1 MKRSNRIFIALA
13 TLTAMSASTVSQ
25 AMVAIANGNY
35 FTGFTD
41 LEHDAPTNA
50 FQLKIQRTNNSRSQF
65 DGLFGY
71 GWGSDYEAFLL
82 PSADGSVVIQ
92 ESGGGDKTRFS
103 PKDFSKAQLEAQL
116 NLLADAYGKKFKMGA
131 SQLTAKRAQWLNDAN
146 QRDEDS
152 RSVGIFPELP
162 VGTKLY
168 STQRGDKQTVTV
180 IKGGYVR
187 EYADGKQELFNVK
200 VDVTDQGV
208 AANAPKRVLKGVL
221 KVSRLVDPVRKAQ
234 VFYEYDANGRLATV
248 TDKKTQTIRV
258 KYGENGKISEVADVQ
273 GNKATYEYCETTG
286 AYNATKKCGKGD
298 LVRSRDTSGAIYTYQ
313 YDALHN
319 IIRVGYP
326 RDGKPDQEF
335 EEVAYWPASGAGQGG
350 VKSVKN
356 QNGALSEYT
365 YWQDPKDKEGHYKT
379 DVKTT
384 YSSGKTSTS
393 TYEYHE
399 KRRADGSRYRYKLA
413 STVDGDKTETIYNEC
428 CGQPLQITNSGGTTK
443 FEYYAGTG
451 LPREKDTPA
460 ENIQWAYHPKFHGKI
475 TKVTVSDKAA
485 KSAKSSEFQYD
496 DKNGQLI
503 KARTSDGKGI
513 FLTYDA
519 QGRIAQMID
528 QDKRKIVFKYTSN
541 SKPAEIMQEGIGSIQ
556 VTYDKGGNIKDV
568 KSKGGRQIAISVA
581 AAFQNLLEIIKPA
594 GIQPI

>member
-1 MKRSNRIFIALA
+1 MKRQKYFFSGLA
-13 TLTAMSASTVSQ
+13 VAAVLGFSAPAE
-25 AMVAIANGNY
+25 AMVAIGNGNY
-35 FTGFTD
+35 FIGFTD
-41 LEHDAPTNA
+41 LEHEAPVNS

-82 PSADGSVVIQ
+82 PSSDGSVVIQ

-103 PKDFSKAQLEAQL
+103 PKEFSKAELEKQVDR
-116 NLLADAYGKKFKMGA
+116 LLEAYGKKNKATGTA
-131 SQLTAKRAQWLNDAN
+131 LKAKREKWIGDAN
-146 QRDEDS
+146 ERDEES
-152 RSVGIFPELP
+152 RNLGIFPELP

-168 STQRGDKQTVTV
+168 STQRGDKQTLTV

-187 EYADGKQELFNVK
+187 EYGDGKQELFNVK
-200 VDVTDQGV
+200 VDVADQGV
-208 AANAPKRVLKGVL
+208 DPAKRRVLKGVL

-234 VFYEYDANGRLATV
+234 VFYEYDANGRLTTV
-248 TDKKTQTIRV
+248 TDKKTQTVRV
-258 KYGENGKISEVADVQ
+258 RYGDNGKISEVADSH
-273 GNKATYEYCETTG
+273 GNKATYEYCDSAV
-286 AYNATKKCGKGD
+286 AYNAAKKCGKGD
-298 LVRSRDTSGAIYTYQ
+298 LVRSKDTSGSVYSYQ

-319 IIRVGYP
+319 LIRVGYP

-335 EEVAYWPASGAGQGG
+335 EEIAYWPMGGDGQGG

-356 QNGALSEYT
+356 QNGALSEYS

-379 DVKTT
+379 EVKTT
-384 YSSGKTSTS
+384 YQSGKSSTS
-393 TYEYHE
+393 SYEYYE
-399 KRRADGSRYRYKLA
+399 KKRADGSRYRYKLVA
-413 STVDGDKTETIYNEC
+413 VTDGDKTETIYNEC
-428 CGQPLQITNSGGTTK
+428 CGQPLQIVNGGGTTK

-451 LPREKDTPA
+451 LPREKDTPS
-460 ENIQWAYHPKFHGKI
+460 ENIQWQYHPKFHGKI

-496 DKNGQLI
+496 DKNGQLT

-513 FLTYDA
+513 VLMYDG

-528 QDKRKIVFKYTSN
+528 QDKRKIVFKYTSS
-541 SKPAEIMQEGIGSIQ
+541 SKPAEIMQDGVGSIQ
-556 VTYDKGGNIKDV
+556 VSYDKGGNIKDV